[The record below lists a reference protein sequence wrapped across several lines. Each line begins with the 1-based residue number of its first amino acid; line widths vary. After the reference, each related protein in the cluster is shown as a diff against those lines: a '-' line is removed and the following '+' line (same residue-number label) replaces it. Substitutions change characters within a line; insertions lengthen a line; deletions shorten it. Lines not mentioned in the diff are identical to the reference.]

1 MNRFLL
7 FVLVPALTAGCVVIG
22 ADSDGRISY
31 SGGEVGM
38 YCTGSIDQN
47 NHYCSVDSR
56 RVLEKISAQRFSS
69 SESTQ

>member
-1 MNRFLL
+1 
-7 FVLVPALTAGCVVIG
+7 
-22 ADSDGRISY
+22 
-31 SGGEVGM
+31 M